1 MVYACNKSVHQKNT
15 QMADQTRL
23 KVSSLSSKFITFSQ
37 PTRMMLAIAKIQ
49 NVQYT
54 QEANIAATPSQNI
67 TSSYYDVLSE
77 HLA

>member
-1 MVYACNKSVHQKNT
+1 
-15 QMADQTRL
+15 
-23 KVSSLSSKFITFSQ
+23 
-37 PTRMMLAIAKIQ
+37 MLAIAKIQ

-77 HLA
+77 SSA